1 MTNEWIDPIL
11 AYLPIL
17 LLAIGLFI
25 AGWIVAR
32 LVRGLVNRLATRFG
46 FDEFVERLGLMDNL
60 RQAKIEYTPSGLMG
74 QLFFWLVFLGF
85 AIAAFDTMQLDIVVV
100 LLQQLI
106 AYLPLVFAAIVI
118 LIIGSWLAQL
128 VGKFVEV
135 TTASMGVDFH
145 RQLGQA
151 VKSIFMVMVGIIAI
165 EQLGFD
171 VSLLTDLFRSM
182 LTIAIAALGLAF
194 GLGARHVARN
204 ALAGYYVRDLY
215 SPGDELRI
223 DGQSGTLE
231 AIGSLNSEIETEHGS
246 LVVPNSRL
254 IEKSVLI
261 QKRYIDPLLGDFD

>member
-11 AYLPIL
+11 AYLPTL
-17 LLAIGLFI
+17 LFAIGLFI
-25 AGWIVAR
+25 AGWIAAR
-32 LVRGLVNRLATRFG
+32 VVRGLVNRLAARFG

-60 RQAKIEYTPSGLMG
+60 RKANIEYTPSGLMG

-106 AYLPLVFAAIVI
+106 AYLPLVFAASLIFIV
-118 LIIGSWLAQL
+118 GSWVAQL
-128 VGKFVEV
+128 LGKFVEV

-145 RQLGQA
+145 RQLGQT
-151 VKSIFMVMVGIIAI
+151 VKSIFMIMVGIIAI

-171 VSLLTDLFRSM
+171 VTLLTDLFRNI
-182 LTIAIAALGLAF
+182 LLIAIAALGLAF

-215 SPGDELRI
+215 SPGDELLI

-231 AIGSLNSEIETEHGS
+231 AIGSLNAEIETENGS

-254 IEKSVLI
+254 TEKTVLI
-261 QKRYIDPLLGDFD
+261 QKRYIDPLLSDFD

>member
-11 AYLPIL
+11 AYLPSL
-17 LLAIGLFI
+17 LLALGLFI
-25 AGWIVAR
+25 VGWLAAR
-32 LVRGLVNRLATRFG
+32 FLRKLVSQTATRFK
-46 FDEFVERLGLMDNL
+46 FDDFVKRTGLMDNFPEGD
-60 RQAKIEYTPSGLMG
+60 IEYSPSNLIA
-74 QLFFWLVFLGF
+74 QLCFWMIFLGF
-85 AIAAFDTMQLDIVVV
+85 ATLAFEAMQIEIIV
-100 LLQQLI
+100 LLLKQMV
-106 AYLPLVFAAIVI
+106 AYIPLLFAAILI
-118 LIIGSWLAQL
+118 LIVGSWVAQL
-128 VGKFVEV
+128 LGKFVDV

-145 RQLGQA
+145 RQLGQI
-151 VKSIFMVMVGIIAI
+151 VKGLSMVMVGIIAI

-171 VSLLTDLFRSM
+171 VTLLNELFKSM
-182 LTIAIAALGLAF
+182 LLIAITALGLAF

-204 ALAGYYVRDLY
+204 TLAGYYVRDLY

-261 QKRYIDPLLGDFD
+261 QKRYIDPLLRDFD